1 MFNNDRDVDMS
12 EPIWVS
18 KPYSSSNTDPEVF
31 EDDSEGM
38 KSDSDDGPKGK
49 DNRDEGNVPI

>member
-1 MFNNDRDVDMS
+1 MFIDDKDVGMS

-18 KPYSSSNTDPEVF
+18 EPYSSSNTDLVVF
-31 EDDSEGM
+31 ESDSEGM
-38 KSDSDDGPKGK
+38 KSDGDDGPKGK